1 MTRDGRRNAI
11 KAIAG
16 ISALGALPPLARAVP
31 PKDAPYRNPSL
42 PVEERVKD
50 LMARMTLEE
59 KVMQL
64 VALWAAKKA
73 ITWGGNEEFSVENA
87 SRLYPDGFGQVTRPS
102 DRKGFEGKRWRI
114 DESTVR
120 FVNAIQVWA
129 VNKTRL
135 GIPVLF
141 HEECLHGY
149 MAWGPTIF
157 PMAIGMSGS
166 FDTDLVREV
175 NSVIGREVRAC
186 GSHLVLSPVVD
197 IARDPRWGRIEE
209 TFGED
214 PYLCGEMGVA
224 AVHGLQGEGRTLG
237 PGKVFATLKHMTGHG
252 QPQAGENVGPAPISA
267 RELRENFFP
276 PFREVVERTGISSV
290 MPSYNEIDGVPSHV
304 NRWLIGTVLRG
315 EWGFDGAIVS
325 DYFAVEQLESLHHVV
340 ADLDEAAIRALTAGV
355 DCELPDGTAYRAL
368 PALVRSG
375 RVPESAIDT
384 ACSRMLSLKFRAGL
398 FEMPYADIDEAKRIT
413 ANDEARAL
421 ALRAAQRSICLLTND
436 GTLPLA
442 AGAHRRVAVIGP
454 NAGVAR
460 LGGYSGRPKHT
471 VSLLDGVKARLAGK
485 AEVLFAQGMFI
496 TQSEER
502 EADDVKLG
510 DPEKNKALIAE
521 AVALAKSCDVILLA
535 IGDTEQTSRE
545 AYASNHLGDRTSLDL
560 VGDQNALFDALH
572 ALGKPIVVLAING
585 RPPSYPNVA
594 AKANAMLE
602 CWYPGQEG
610 GTAMAGAIFGDVN
623 PGAKLPVTVA
633 RDVSQVPVYY
643 NARPE
648 PRIAGRGVATAP
660 LFPFGHGLSYTTFEL
675 GAPRLSSSRIRAGEG
690 VTVEVDVRNTGKL
703 SGDEVVQVYVHD
715 PLASVVRP
723 AKQLRGFQR
732 VTLAPGEQR
741 TVKIALAPRSFMLWN
756 ASMKEV
762 VEPGTF
768 EILTGPNS
776 RDLQRAMLEIT

>member
-1 MTRDGRRNAI
+1 
-11 KAIAG
+11 
-16 ISALGALPPLARAVP
+16 
-31 PKDAPYRNPSL
+31 
-42 PVEERVKD
+42 VK
-50 LMARMTLEE
+50 
-59 KVMQL
+59 L
-64 VALWAAKKA
+64 VNDIQRWA
-73 ITWGGNEEFSVENA
+73 
-87 SRLYPDGFGQVTRPS
+87 VTR
-102 DRKGFEGKRWRI
+102 
-114 DESTVR
+114 
-120 FVNAIQVWA
+120 
-129 VNKTRL
+129 TRL

-149 MAWGPTIF
+149 MAAESTMF

-166 FDTDLVREV
+166 FDPGLVREV
-175 NSVIGREVRAC
+175 NGVIAREVRSH

-224 AVHGLQGEGRTLG
+224 SVLGLQGEGRTL
-237 PGKVFATLKHMTGHG
+237 PSGKVFATLKHMTGHG

-276 PFREVVERTGISSV
+276 PFREVVSRTGIAAV

-304 NRWLIGTVLRG
+304 NKWLIGTVLRG

-325 DYFAVEQLESLHHVV
+325 DYYAVEQLASLHHVV
-340 ADLDEAAIRALTAGV
+340 AGNPEAAIRALQTGV
-355 DCELPDGTAYRAL
+355 DSELPDGAAYRGLA
-368 PALVRSG
+368 ALVKAG

-384 ACSRMLSLKFRAGL
+384 ACARMLTLKFRSGL
-398 FEMPYADIDEAKRIT
+398 FEKPYADGEEAARVT
-413 ANDEARAL
+413 DNDEARAL
-421 ALRAAQRSICLLTND
+421 ALRAAHKSLCLLTND

-442 AGAHRRVAVIGP
+442 PGAQKRVAVIGP
-454 NAGVAR
+454 NAAVAR
-460 LGGYSGRPKHT
+460 LGGYSGKPRHAI
-471 VSLLDGVKARLAGK
+471 SLLDGVKAKLAGK
-485 AEVLFAQGMFI
+485 AEVVFSQGVFI

-502 EADDVKLG
+502 EADDVRLG
-510 DPEKNKALIAE
+510 DPVKNKALIAE
-521 AVALAKSCDVILLA
+521 AAALAKTCDLILLA

-545 AYASNHLGDRTSLDL
+545 AYAANHLGDRTSLDL

-594 AKANAMLE
+594 GKANAILE

-610 GTAMAGAIFGDVN
+610 GTAMADAIFGDVN
-623 PGAKLPVTVA
+623 PGGKLPVTVA

-648 PRIAGRGVATAP
+648 PRMPGESIAPEP

-675 GAPRLSSSRIRAGEG
+675 GKPRLSSPRISAGEG
-690 VTVEVDVRNTGKL
+690 VSVEVDVRNTGKRE
-703 SGDEVVQVYVHD
+703 GDEVVQVYVRD
-715 PLASVVRP
+715 QLASVVRP
-723 AKQLRGFQR
+723 AKQLRGFAR

-741 TVKIALAPRSFMLWN
+741 TVKIALSPKSFSLWN

-762 VEPGTF
+762 VEPGLF
-768 EILTGPNS
+768 DILTGPNS
-776 RDLQRAMLEIT
+776 RDLQLATLEIT